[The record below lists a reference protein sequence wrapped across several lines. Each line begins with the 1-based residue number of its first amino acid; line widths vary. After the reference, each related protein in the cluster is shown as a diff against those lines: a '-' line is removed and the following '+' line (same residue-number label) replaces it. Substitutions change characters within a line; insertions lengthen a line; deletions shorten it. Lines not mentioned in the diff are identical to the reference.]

1 LYLAFIRSVVQ
12 YTKSIFVFLMLCV
25 GQFAGAQTDIVH
37 RFSAKL
43 DNETVFIGVI
53 IKAGSTCQGISI
65 ERSLDSLQFEEVG
78 KIEGTCG
85 SSFTDVPYTFT
96 DLSPAQNAAN
106 YYRLKFGENGYSA
119 IEKVLFVRLIGG
131 AKVIPNPVGAQTQ
144 IYFANPD
151 RKNATF
157 NLFDI
162 RGQLVMTITDI
173 KQDNFEVN
181 TSNLASDVYT
191 FSLRGEGINKI
202 SGKLVK
208 H

>member
-1 LYLAFIRSVVQ
+1 MQ
-12 YTKSIFVFLMLCV
+12 YIKSIFVFLV
-25 GQFAGAQTDIVH
+25 FITTQFAIAQTNIAH
-37 RFSAKL
+37 RFNIKM
-43 DNETVFIGVI
+43 DNETVFIGI
-53 IKAGSTCQGISI
+53 TIKAGSTCQGISI
-65 ERSLDSLQFEEVG
+65 ERSLDSLKFEEIG
-78 KIEGTCG
+78 GIDGTCG

-96 DLSPAQNAAN
+96 DLSPVQNAVN
-106 YYRLKFGENGYSA
+106 HYRLKFGENGYSA

-157 NLFDI
+157 NLIDI

-181 TSNLASDVYT
+181 TSNLASGVYA

-208 H
+208 L